1 MASDQWPVTS
11 ESRSVAGGC
20 REEDDVAA
28 IAGGEVKRL
37 RRVVDLFQEAHGVQR
52 RLGQND
58 DVNLLQPR
66 QAADQVAALGAI

>member
-1 MASDQWPVTS
+1 MALQDGGEQ
-11 ESRSVAGGC
+11 AGLEA
-20 REEDDVAA
+20 REQRDVAA
-28 IAGGEVKRL
+28 LAGDVVIVL